1 MKNYGIIRLRI
12 EELLI
17 EKNIS
22 KNKICKDLDIP
33 RTNFNRYCRGEYQ
46 RLDTNLLC
54 KLLVYFDCSPND
66 LIEHIKD
73 GHVKDRRVKDGH
85 IEDERVKDE
94 HIKDERIKDK

>member
-73 GHVKDRRVKDGH
+73 GHVKDRRVKD
-85 IEDERVKDE
+85 K
-94 HIKDERIKDK
+94 